1 MSGITDRM
9 RECYDAVQKHGS
21 LSAAAAA
28 LGVARQVLRRAYR
41 KAVARGMEELPLG
54 GETSWQPCVVEPAAE
69 PASLADR
76 RERDQIAKL
85 RAQLT
90 AAQRESIEAEDVRA
104 EIFKLART
112 PANPPEWLRRSSER
126 GRKSVTGVP
135 VVMFADWHIGE
146 TVNPAEVNGVNE
158 FNIEVA
164 ERRIRTLVD
173 RTIELCTQHMTNPDY
188 DGIVVCLMG
197 DLVTGEI
204 HDELAQTNDMDLLPA
219 ALWTRDILIS
229 ALTRL
234 ADVFGKV
241 FVPAVPGNHGRTTKR
256 VQAKRF
262 AAKNIDWLVYILLEK
277 YFAEMGD
284 DRVQIYAPETGEAL
298 FRIYSHRFLCLHGHD
313 LGVKGGDG
321 ILGALGPIARGAM
334 KVANSQSQIGRDF
347 DMLLLGH
354 WHQSLQLPRVIV
366 ANSLKGY
373 DEFARSFLRAGFS
386 VPSQPLFFVHP
397 KHGITARWEILLEE
411 REIAA
416 EREWIS
422 WKAA

>member
-1 MSGITDRM
+1 MLTALTKPSKGAAT
-9 RECYDAVQKHGS
+9 RELILARAV
-21 LSAAAAA
+21 
-28 LGVARQVLRRAYR
+28 
-41 KAVARGMEELPLG
+41 E
-54 GETSWQPCVVEPAAE
+54 
-69 PASLADR
+69 LADR
-76 RERDQIAKL
+76 SGLD
-85 RAQLT
+85 
-90 AAQRESIEAEDVRA
+90 
-104 EIFKLART
+104 
-112 PANPPEWLRRSSER
+112 
-126 GRKSVTGVP
+126 
-135 VVMFADWHIGE
+135 
-146 TVNPAEVNGVNE
+146 
-158 FNIEVA
+158 
-164 ERRIRTLVD
+164 
-173 RTIELCTQHMTNPDY
+173 
-188 DGIVVCLMG
+188 
-197 DLVTGEI
+197 
-204 HDELAQTNDMDLLPA
+204 
-219 ALWTRDILIS
+219 
-229 ALTRL
+229 ALTIGTL
-234 ADVFGKV
+234 AEAAGMSKSGVFAHFGSREDLQLAVLDAAAKIFTDEV